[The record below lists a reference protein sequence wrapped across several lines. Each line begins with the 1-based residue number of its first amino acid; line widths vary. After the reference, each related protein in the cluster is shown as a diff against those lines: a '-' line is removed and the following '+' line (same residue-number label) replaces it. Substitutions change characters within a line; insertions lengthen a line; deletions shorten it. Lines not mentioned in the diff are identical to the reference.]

1 MARRIQIKRGLY
13 ADMPTLADGELA
25 YCVDTKKLYVG
36 DDGNNVE
43 ISIMNIRE
51 HDVDLL
57 SHEDIRQAIALKA
70 DQTYAESLDL
80 LKADKA
86 TTYTKTEVDN
96 KVNSV
101 YKYKGS
107 VETFSALP
115 TDDLII
121 GDVYN
126 VLDTGINYA
135 WTGILW
141 DDIGGVEALATEDND
156 GLLSK
161 EDFAKIQAVDISGS
175 IVYTTVA
182 PTSDNTNG
190 KLLLVVLESEPVT
203 KYSGYLYMILGV

>member
-13 ADMPTLADGELA
+13 ADMPVLADGELA

-43 ISIMNIRE
+43 ISVMNIHE

-70 DQTYAESLDL
+70 DQTYAES
-80 LKADKA
+80 KADKA

-141 DDIGGVEALATEDND
+141 DDLGGVEALATEDND

-175 IVYTTVA
+175 IAYTTVA
-182 PTSDNTNG
+182 PTSDNNNG